1 MKNKGLCSTCNADK
15 ACVFQRRFPVLECE
29 EFNDFTNHKYAVK
42 IKPKRANFSEEATE
56 AE

>member
-15 ACVFQRRFPVLECE
+15 ACVFQSRFPVLECE
-29 EFNDFTNHKYAVK
+29 EFNDLVNHKYTVK
-42 IKPKRANFSEEATE
+42 IKPKRASFSEEATE